1 MSVVKSCIKICL
13 LTALSSSS
21 FFGYAA
27 STHQLHHL
35 LKISKSRLPN
45 ASAQAPVVE
54 DERAQQLS
62 SSSWLMG
69 LPSISLSHL
78 GSLDNDNSYEQE
90 VSLNLPLKSPGA
102 YDSDSQIKQLSQAI
116 GSQQQALQ
124 NLYLSGLIR
133 QSIWD
138 YRLASVKLAQ
148 LERKRKLLEKLHQQ
162 QKRLTD
168 VGELPVANLL
178 LLEREQVDIDLQQIQ
193 LKQQQAEAVSLF
205 YRLTGQQQP
214 PESIDDE
221 PSAELRQVP
230 EFDNQL
236 AQHPLWQ
243 LQRLQQQQARLL
255 IERQQAGTQ
264 DPWTLS
270 LTAKRTAD
278 DQLDDNQLGLGIT
291 VPLGVS
297 SALSQSELASWQQTN
312 QEQLLQSDRT
322 YLQLKTQAEKLAKQQ
337 ETLSQQQAL
346 LKQGLSLSRTITEE
360 LAKVKDQNQVSYEIW
375 LRRYMDALDTE
386 SRLALNRVSQQQLH
400 SQQLQALGIS
410 L

>member
-1 MSVVKSCIKICL
+1 M
-13 LTALSSSS
+13 
-21 FFGYAA
+21 
-27 STHQLHHL
+27 
-35 LKISKSRLPN
+35 
-45 ASAQAPVVE
+45 
-54 DERAQQLS
+54 
-62 SSSWLMG
+62 
-69 LPSISLSHL
+69 
-78 GSLDNDNSYEQE
+78 
-90 VSLNLPLKSPGA
+90 
-102 YDSDSQIKQLSQAI
+102 
-116 GSQQQALQ
+116 
-124 NLYLSGLIR
+124 
-133 QSIWD
+133 
-138 YRLASVKLAQ
+138 
-148 LERKRKLLEKLHQQ
+148 
-162 QKRLTD
+162 
-168 VGELPVANLL
+168 
-178 LLEREQVDIDLQQIQ
+178 DIDLQQIQ
-193 LKQQQAEAVSLF
+193 LKQQQAEAASLF
-205 YRLTGQQQP
+205 YRLTGQQLP

-221 PSAELRQVP
+221 PSAKLWQVS

-243 LQRLQQQQARLL
+243 LQRLQQQQARLM

-297 SALSQSELASWQQTN
+297 SALSQSDLASWQQTN

-337 ETLSQQQAL
+337 ETLGQQQRL

>member
-1 MSVVKSCIKICL
+1 M
-13 LTALSSSS
+13 TALSSSS

-45 ASAQAPVVE
+45 AGAQAPAFE

-78 GSLDNDNSYEQE
+78 GSLDKGSRYEQE

-102 YDSDSQIKQLSQAI
+102 YESDSQIRQLSQAI
-116 GSQQQALQ
+116 GNQQQALQ

-138 YRLASVKLAQ
+138 YRIATVKLQQ
-148 LERKRKLLEKLHQQ
+148 LERKRKLLDKLHQQ
-162 QKRLTD
+162 QKSLTD
-168 VGELPVANLL
+168 VGELPLANLL
-178 LLEREQVDIDLQQIQ
+178 LLEREQVDIELQQIQ
-193 LKQQQAEAVSLF
+193 MKQQQAEAASLF

-214 PESIDDE
+214 PLAVDDE
-221 PSAELRQVP
+221 LDTEVTPLSQ
-230 EFDNQL
+230 FDNQL
-236 AQHPLWQ
+236 AKHPLWQ

-278 DQLDDNQLGLGIT
+278 EQLDDNQLGLGIT
-291 VPLGVS
+291 VPLGLS
-297 SALSQSELASWQQTN
+297 SALSQSDLANWQQTN

-337 ETLSQQQAL
+337 ETLSEEQRL
-346 LKQGLSLSRTITEE
+346 LKRGLSLSRTITEE
-360 LAKVKDQNQVSYEIW
+360 LAKVKEQNQVSYEIW

-386 SRLALNRVSQQQLH
+386 SRLVLNRVSQQQLH

>member
-1 MSVVKSCIKICL
+1 M
-13 LTALSSSS
+13 
-21 FFGYAA
+21 
-27 STHQLHHL
+27 
-35 LKISKSRLPN
+35 
-45 ASAQAPVVE
+45 
-54 DERAQQLS
+54 
-62 SSSWLMG
+62 
-69 LPSISLSHL
+69 
-78 GSLDNDNSYEQE
+78 
-90 VSLNLPLKSPGA
+90 
-102 YDSDSQIKQLSQAI
+102 
-116 GSQQQALQ
+116 
-124 NLYLSGLIR
+124 
-133 QSIWD
+133 
-138 YRLASVKLAQ
+138 
-148 LERKRKLLEKLHQQ
+148 
-162 QKRLTD
+162 
-168 VGELPVANLL
+168 
-178 LLEREQVDIDLQQIQ
+178 
-193 LKQQQAEAVSLF
+193 
-205 YRLTGQQQP
+205 
-214 PESIDDE
+214 
-221 PSAELRQVP
+221 
-230 EFDNQL
+230 
-236 AQHPLWQ
+236 
-243 LQRLQQQQARLL
+243 

-297 SALSQSELASWQQTN
+297 SALSQSDLASWQQTN

-337 ETLSQQQAL
+337 ETLGQQQRL

>member
-1 MSVVKSCIKICL
+1 
-13 LTALSSSS
+13 
-21 FFGYAA
+21 
-27 STHQLHHL
+27 
-35 LKISKSRLPN
+35 
-45 ASAQAPVVE
+45 
-54 DERAQQLS
+54 
-62 SSSWLMG
+62 MG

-78 GSLDNDNSYEQE
+78 GSLDNGNSYEQE
-90 VSLNLPLKSPGA
+90 VSLNLPLKPPGA

-148 LERKRKLLEKLHQQ
+148 LERKRKLLDKLHQQ

-193 LKQQQAEAVSLF
+193 LKQQQAEAASLF
-205 YRLTGQQQP
+205 YRLTGQQLP

-221 PSAELRQVP
+221 PSAKLWQVS

-243 LQRLQQQQARLL
+243 LQRLQQQQARLM

-297 SALSQSELASWQQTN
+297 SALSQSDLASWQQTN

-337 ETLSQQQAL
+337 ETLGQQQRL